1 METLMCQILAQQFSE
16 TLRTLFFTKT
26 NQTEKCVH
34 GGGMGK
40 KKADI
45 WETEVSKGHSENDC
59 LLCN

>member
-1 METLMCQILAQQFSE
+1 METLMCQIYSFQKHSGHF
-16 TLRTLFFTKT
+16 FFTKT
-26 NQTEKCVH
+26 NQTEKCVD

>member
-1 METLMCQILAQQFSE
+1 MDGDFDVPNLQFSE
-16 TLRTLFFTKT
+16 TLRTLFFLPEP
-26 NQTEKCVH
+26 NRQRNVL
-34 GGGMGK
+34 MGVAWE